1 MEAQTT
7 MKALLAVF
15 FALVAPVI
23 TAAEVSLGPE
33 TPLAPNSI
41 GKQTG
46 VRIAVGTAG
55 LFAVWI
61 DGDTRIAASIRGNVV
76 TVADADPVSVYSP
89 EIAVGNQDVLVI
101 WRQWGPNNPLMARRL
116 DLAGNPVDAQPLRL
130 DVDSDDTA
138 GGASIAVSFDGS
150 SFLVAWGTSKQ
161 VQGPSSSFGTLNS
174 VRIGEQG
181 EPFDR
186 RETPMPASSP
196 RAVWTG
202 SGFILGYWVSNFG
215 VDASGI
221 TGGPPGIAVVRD
233 GAPSSSELAAPTFR
247 SLTMRSQFAF
257 QLAATD
263 GPETVTFAW
272 SGNGI
277 QAVQT
282 TLTGKALRQPF
293 VIVPQA
299 WYGPWTKLDIAWNG
313 SEYLLA
319 WNDIFAGGKLMAI
332 RVGAN
337 MERIDD
343 YPIELASNLGEFTTP
358 AVARTPAGAVIAYS
372 RSESPGG
379 PLRAF
384 MRQVDRLPSPGPP
397 RRRVTGR

>member
-1 MEAQTT
+1 
-7 MKALLAVF
+7 MKTFLAVF

-33 TPLAPNSI
+33 TPLAPNSA

-46 VRIAVGTAG
+46 VRIAVGAAG

-76 TVADADPVSVYSP
+76 TMANADPVYVYSP
-89 EIAVGNQDVLVI
+89 EIAVGNQDVLVV
-101 WRQWGPNNPLMARRL
+101 WRQWGPDNPLMARRY
-116 DLAGNPVDAQPLRL
+116 DLAGNAIDAQPLQL
-130 DVDSDDTA
+130 DVNSDDLA
-138 GGASIAVSFDGS
+138 GAPPSIAVSFDGS

-161 VQGPSSSFGTLNS
+161 VQGPPSSFGTLNS

-186 RETPMPASSP
+186 RETQMPASSAHSP

-202 SGFILGYWVSNFG
+202 SGFILGYWVSNSG

-272 SGNGI
+272 SGDGI

-293 VIVPQA
+293 AIVPQT
-299 WYGPWTKLDIAWNG
+299 WYGPWTNLDIAWNG
-313 SEYLLA
+313 SEYVLA

-332 RVGAN
+332 RVRAN

-343 YPIELASNLGEFTTP
+343 YPIELASNLDEFTTP
-358 AVARTPAGAVIAYS
+358 AVARTPAGVVIAYS
-372 RSESPGG
+372 RRESPGG

-384 MRQVDRLPSPGPP
+384 ARQVDRLPSPGPP